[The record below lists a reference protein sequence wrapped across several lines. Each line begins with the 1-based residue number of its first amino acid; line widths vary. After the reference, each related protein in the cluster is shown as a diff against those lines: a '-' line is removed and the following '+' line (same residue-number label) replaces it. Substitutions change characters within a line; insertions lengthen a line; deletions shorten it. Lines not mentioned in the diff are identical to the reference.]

1 MTPADFFR
9 ANLENARRVSAR
21 TGIDPR
27 LVLAQTALETGYG
40 KSAPNNNLF
49 GIKGQGSTQRTKEFR
64 NGQMQSESAN
74 FRSYEDPAQSFDD
87 YADLMLGSER
97 YAGVL
102 GAKGLE
108 NQISAM
114 AKSGYATDPNYGQ
127 KLMSIASGID
137 LNSAGTIADDTMR
150 AIGKSPK
157 GILAPTQT
165 SETETKPMMQQ
176 QKPRGLLERLGVQK
190 MEEGAEGEAG
200 QRFYN
205 RESFGDTLANL
216 APALGRMGVMGLDV
230 PAQAMANS
238 RREDK
243 LAKAATEKAKAQDN
257 ATGQWLIRN
266 GFKAIGEGVLKGEL
280 SGAAGLQMSQVAKKP
295 TKVATAIEEFEYA
308 KVNENLPEGVT
319 SLPEYKKYIARA
331 GRNVPDV
338 TMHPTLNRPL
348 SPIEVSVDN
357 EIAKTFGE
365 TVTTGLGA
373 ANRNA
378 ATIKSVLD
386 RLGSTEEGE
395 ALTGPSKGMLGSFG
409 RNVFAPTSQAAL
421 NDVSAVVQ
429 QSLREILGGQFAQ
442 KEGEQLIARAYDISA
457 PPPVNA
463 ARLRAL
469 YTQLESIA
477 ANKAAL
483 IDYVEKYGTSAGF
496 SGTTVTPSVDVFY
509 NAMDRAVPQVGP
521 EQGPLLPGQTYTDQE
536 LENAMANFSKSKGGV
551 KQ

>member
-1 MTPADFFR
+1 
-9 ANLENARRVSAR
+9 
-21 TGIDPR
+21 
-27 LVLAQTALETGYG
+27 
-40 KSAPNNNLF
+40 
-49 GIKGQGSTQRTKEFR
+49 
-64 NGQMQSESAN
+64 
-74 FRSYEDPAQSFDD
+74 
-87 YADLMLGSER
+87 
-97 YAGVL
+97 
-102 GAKGLE
+102 
-108 NQISAM
+108 
-114 AKSGYATDPNYGQ
+114 
-127 KLMSIASGID
+127 
-137 LNSAGTIADDTMR
+137 
-150 AIGKSPK
+150 
-157 GILAPTQT
+157 
-165 SETETKPMMQQ
+165 MMQQ
-176 QKPRGLLERLGVQK
+176 KKPRGLLERLGVQK

-308 KVNENLPEGVT
+308 KVNGNLPEGVS

-521 EQGPLLPGQTYTDQE
+521 EQGPLLPGQAYTDQE
-536 LENAMANFSKSKGGV
+536 LEDAMANFNKSKGGV

>member
-1 MTPADFFR
+1 MTPQEFYSQYLPYA
-9 ANLENARRVSAR
+9 EKVSNQ
-21 TGIDPR
+21 TGLDPR
-27 LVLAQTALETGYG
+27 LILAQAALETGYG
-40 KSAPNNNLF
+40 KSAPNMNFF
-49 GIKGQGSTQRTKEFR
+49 GIKSHGRKGGQTLQTSEFE
-64 NGQMQSESAN
+64 NGQMVNQPASFRGYESP
-74 FRSYEDPAQSFDD
+74 DQSFQD
-87 YADLMLGSER
+87 YARFLKSNPR
-97 YAGVL
+97 YEGVL
-102 GAKGLE
+102 SAEGIG

-114 AKSGYATDPNYGQ
+114 AKSGYATDPDYGA
-127 KLMSIASGID
+127 KLANIAGKFDPSSPSIIASD
-137 LNSAGTIADDTMR
+137 AMR
-150 AIGKSPK
+150 VLGKQPK
-157 GILAPTQT
+157 GLLVSNTMNT
-165 SETETKPMMQQ
+165 TESEMVPE
-176 QKPRGLLERLGVQK
+176 QKPKGLLGGLFSDPDKRARL
-190 MEEGAEGEAG
+190 
-200 QRFYN
+200 
-205 RESFGDTLANL
+205 
-216 APALGRMGVMGLDV
+216 
-230 PAQAMANS
+230 AMALEGMTLNPNQGMMAS
-238 RREDK
+238 LQGGIEQRRENK
-243 LAKAATEKAKAQDN
+243 LATTAEAKVKAQDN

-308 KVNENLPEGVT
+308 KVNGNLPEGVS

-521 EQGPLLPGQTYTDQE
+521 EQGPLLPGQAYTDQE
-536 LENAMANFSKSKGGV
+536 LEDAMANFKKSKGGV

>member
-1 MTPADFFR
+1 MDYR
-9 ANLENARRVSAR
+9 AKAELIAQQEGVPVDLFLRMIGQESSWQPGAVSPKGAS
-21 TGIDPR
+21 G
-27 LVLAQTALETGYG
+27 LAQLMPGTARELGV
-40 KSAPNNNLF
+40 
-49 GIKGQGSTQRTKEFR
+49 
-64 NGQMQSESAN
+64 
-74 FRSYEDPAQSFDD
+74 DP
-87 YADLMLGSER
+87 
-97 YAGVL
+97 
-102 GAKGLE
+102 
-108 NQISAM
+108 
-114 AKSGYATDPNYGQ
+114 TDPIQNMTGGARYLRQQLDTFGSPELALAAYNAGPGAVQKYG
-127 KLMSIASGID
+127 GIPPFKETQD
-137 LNSAGTIADDTMR
+137 YVRKILGKNGGQAVADDTMR
-150 AIGKSPK
+150 ALGKSPK

-176 QKPRGLLERLGVQK
+176 KKPRGLLERLGVQK

-308 KVNENLPEGVT
+308 KVNGNLPEGVS

-521 EQGPLLPGQTYTDQE
+521 EQGPLLPGQAYTDQE
-536 LENAMANFSKSKGGV
+536 LEDAMANFNKSKGGV